1 MKKVVVMTPPDAR
14 HGFALTGVRQLTLG
28 PGQLLDQLRVQAADP
43 TVGLVVVD
51 ERLAAGGMQASL
63 REMERRSP
71 GVIVLLPAPEAGPPL
86 EEDYVL
92 RLIRRAIGYQ
102 VRLGA

>member
-1 MKKVVVMTPPDAR
+1 VKHVVVMTPPDAR
-14 HGFALTGVRQLTLG
+14 HGFMLTGVRQRTLV
-28 PGQLLDQLRVQAADP
+28 PSQLLAELRVLLDDP

-51 ERLAAGGMQASL
+51 ERLAAGQVQASL

-71 GVIVLLPAPEAGPPL
+71 GMFVMLPAPEAGARL

-102 VRLGA
+102 VRLDA

>member
-1 MKKVVVMTPPDAR
+1 VRKVVVMTPADAR
-14 HGFALTGVRQLTLG
+14 HGFALAGVRQLALV
-28 PGQLLDQLRVQAADP
+28 PEQLFTELRVLLADP
-43 TVGLVVVD
+43 AVGLVMVD
-51 ERLAAGGMQASL
+51 ERLAGGATQASL

-71 GVIVLLPAPEAGPPL
+71 GVVVLLPAPKAGPPP
-86 EEDYVL
+86 EEEYVL

>member
-1 MKKVVVMTPPDAR
+1 MTPSDAR
-14 HGFALTGVRQLTLG
+14 HGFALAGVQQLTL
-28 PGQLLDQLRVQAADP
+28 PAERLEDELRGVLADP
-43 TVGLVVVD
+43 VVGLVVVD
-51 ERLAAGGMQASL
+51 ERLAAGGKQAAL
-63 REMERRSP
+63 RSAERRSP
-71 GVIVLLPAPEAGPPL
+71 GVIVMLPAPVAPARP

>member
-1 MKKVVVMTPPDAR
+1 MKHVVVMTPPDAR
-14 HGFALTGVRQLTLG
+14 HGFTLTGVRQHTLV
-28 PGQLLDQLRVQAADP
+28 PSQLLAELRALLDDP
-43 TVGLVVVD
+43 TVGLVVVV
-51 ERLAAGGMQASL
+51 ERLAAGQVQASL

-71 GVIVLLPAPEAGPPL
+71 GMFVMLPAPEAGARL

>member
-1 MKKVVVMTPPDAR
+1 MKKVVVLTPADAR
-14 HGFALTGVRQLTLG
+14 HGFALSGVLQRTLVAAQL
-28 PGQLLDQLRVQAADP
+28 PAQLHELIADP
-43 TVGLVVVD
+43 VLGLIIVD
-51 ERLAAGGMQASL
+51 ERLVAGATQAQL
-63 REMERRSP
+63 RDLERRWP
-71 GVIVLLPAPEAGPPL
+71 GLIVILPAPEAVARL

>member
-1 MKKVVVMTPPDAR
+1 MKQVLVMTPPDAR
-14 HGFALTGVRQLTLG
+14 HGFALTGVRQSTIL
-28 PGQLLDQLRVQAADP
+28 PGQLLAELRVALADP
-43 TVGLVVVD
+43 AVGLVVVD
-51 ERLAAGGMQASL
+51 ERLAGGGSQVQL
-63 REMERRSP
+63 RQLEQRSP
-71 GVIVLLPAPEAGPPL
+71 GVVVLLPAPEAGPPL

>member
-1 MKKVVVMTPPDAR
+1 MKHVLVITPADAR
-14 HGFALTGVRQLTLG
+14 HGFALAGVRQLTPAPERLEAE
-28 PGQLLDQLRVQAADP
+28 LRDALADP
-43 TVGLVVVD
+43 AFGLVVLD
-51 ERLAAGGMQASL
+51 ERLATGGVQVQL
-63 REMERRSP
+63 RSAERRAP
-71 GVIVLLPAPEAGPPL
+71 AVVVMLPAPAARARP